1 MFKIYVI
8 TDSQKSFETN
18 YNRVLEID
26 SLEIANQ
33 IAVQI
38 RFPNFDDRDIFE
50 FSKKLKSET
59 KNIKLLINESI
70 DIMEILNLDGVHL
83 KSRSI
88 PIDKLRDYFKN
99 QYIIGKSTHSITE
112 IQDTFLKGGDF
123 VTFGP
128 IFDTFSKRGMGQP
141 LGVESLKKA
150 LDIDEKIAI
159 FPLGG
164 INSSN
169 INLIKETNSEY
180 LAGIGMFFSE
190 PISKVESI
198 ISDFLKN

>member
-18 YNRVLEID
+18 YNRILEID
-26 SLEIANQ
+26 NLEMANQ
-33 IAVQI
+33 IAIQI

-50 FSKKLKSET
+50 FSKKLKSTT
-59 KNIKLLINESI
+59 KNVKLFINEAI

-83 KSRSI
+83 KSRSV
-88 PIDKLRDYFKN
+88 PIDKLREYFKN
-99 QYIIGKSTHSITE
+99 QYIIGKSTHSISE
-112 IQDTFLKGGDF
+112 IQDTFFKGGDF

-141 LGVESLKKA
+141 LGVDSLKNA
-150 LDIDEKIAI
+150 LNIDEKIAI

-164 INSSN
+164 ISESN
-169 INLIKETNSEY
+169 IQLIKETSSKY